1 MWTAPPSA
9 KVSLNDPLRY
19 QHAAGLADW
28 LWTPSNQTPIGKN
41 DGSDHPLAAAFGCC
55 A

>member
-19 QHAAGLADW
+19 RHAAGLAE
-28 LWTPSNQTPIGKN
+28 LSQGRLRLL
-41 DGSDHPLAAAFGCC
+41 SERR
-55 A
+55 

>member
-1 MWTAPPSA
+1 
-9 KVSLNDPLRY
+9 VSTTYVFRPTSLSMLMSC
-19 QHAAGLADW
+19 W